1 MLFVGCTK
9 IEKDVILR
17 FARTTKSIFPT
28 SAPMY
33 MCSLHQTSEDELTKV
48 FSKYGSVNS
57 VNLKQKETITFAF
70 VEFGSTSEAEE
81 AINE

>member
-1 MLFVGCTK
+1 
-9 IEKDVILR
+9 
-17 FARTTKSIFPT
+17 
-28 SAPMY
+28 MY

-48 FSKYGSVNS
+48 FSKYGSVSS